1 MSAKLEKDLVVQV
14 LDVEDLGKSK
24 WEQIEA
30 LESERKG
37 ETTKGRE
44 IIRVVPNEENQNPS
58 TASTQAL
65 GTQAGGQRQG
75 GKEGP
80 YKLLMQDCKG
90 TKVYGFELKR
100 VEKIG
105 YPPGMGIGCKLL
117 LRRGTQVARG
127 MVLLE
132 PERTVVLGGRIEG
145 LDKAWREGREQR
157 LRELVEK
164 ERVERGGDGDGDED

>member
-1 MSAKLEKDLVVQV
+1 MS
-14 LDVEDLGKSK
+14 KSK

-37 ETTKGRE
+37 ETTQGRQV
-44 IIRVVPNEENQNPS
+44 IRVVPLENPDPS
-58 TASTQAL
+58 TASTQAIS
-65 GTQAGGQRQG
+65 GSTQAGGGQAQ

-80 YKLLMQDCKG
+80 CKILMQDCKG
-90 TKVYGFELKR
+90 MKAYGFELKR
-100 VEKIG
+100 VEKVG
-105 YPPGMGIGCKLL
+105 YPPLMGIGCKVL

-127 MVLLE
+127 LVLLE

-157 LRELVEK
+157 LRDQVER
-164 ERVERGGDGDGDED
+164 ERVLDDDGGDEAED